1 MSNDPRD
8 ARSVEV
14 LQKHVKKL
22 KKQHQSRDPEA
33 LSLLRTALP
42 DLAALSADQV
52 GNAKDA
58 LCAAI
63 KRLGA
68 GGIVHSRCWAVPRQA
83 DTPAQIPP
91 KAVQIAPSL
100 RLSRE

>member
-1 MSNDPRD
+1 
-8 ARSVEV
+8 
-14 LQKHVKKL
+14 
-22 KKQHQSRDPEA
+22 
-33 LSLLRTALP
+33 
-42 DLAALSADQV
+42 V